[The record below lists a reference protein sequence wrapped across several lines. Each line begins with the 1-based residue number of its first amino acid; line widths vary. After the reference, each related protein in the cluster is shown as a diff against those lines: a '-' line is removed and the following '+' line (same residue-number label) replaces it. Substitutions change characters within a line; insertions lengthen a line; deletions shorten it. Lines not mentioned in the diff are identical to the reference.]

1 MTAAGFPMKRIEV
14 DGGHWNDAGDIENG
28 HSVPGT
34 SADIATYLFPY
45 LSAGW
50 SAP

>member
-1 MTAAGFPMKRIEV
+1 MKRIEV
-14 DGGHWNDAGDIENG
+14 DGGHWDDPGAIENG

-34 SADIATYLFPY
+34 DADLATYLFPY

-50 SAP
+50 TAP